1 MLRTSPPNKE
11 KDKQERPPPYN
22 SSEYNELLN
31 SNPEPEEDIDKEL
44 DEEFSS
50 FTELDKDDDLIDP
63 KHNGAAARAHE
74 INLELVDIIKYRN
87 SKKWLLSFFL
97 VLILFMIIF
106 LMMVFISLGRDIT
119 TEWKE
124 VLLVLLGAFVA
135 SFSKLID
142 FWFNNQEAENALL
155 QAAQDTDVN

>member
-1 MLRTSPPNKE
+1 MNENPRDFNNYLNEQPDPEKE
-11 KDKQERPPPYN
+11 M
-22 SSEYNELLN
+22 
-31 SNPEPEEDIDKEL
+31 

-50 FTELDKDDDLIDP
+50 FTELNKDDDLIDP

-106 LMMVFISLGRDIT
+106 LMMCFIAIGKDVT
-119 TEWKE
+119 AEWKE

-155 QAAQDTDVN
+155 EAAQDTDVN